1 MDTDTDMHVEVT
13 REIAASPEAV
23 WVALTDITR
32 MGEWSPECHTC
43 RWVGDATEA
52 AVGARFQGE
61 NRNGDKEWTT
71 EVEITE
77 LEEGHRFVFEGVVG
91 DYHFSRWGY
100 VIEPT
105 DAGCTVTEFWDELRS
120 PEIIPMTTEISGV
133 ADRPTHNRAGMETTL
148 ERLAAA
154 VE

>member
-1 MDTDTDMHVEVT
+1 MDTHVEVT
-13 REIAASPEAV
+13 RRIEAAPEDIWA
-23 WVALTDITR
+23 AITDITR

-43 RWVGDATEA
+43 RWVGDASGPA
-52 AVGARFQGE
+52 LGARFEGQ
-61 NRNGDKEWTT
+61 NRNGEHEWTT
-71 EVEITE
+71 EVEIVE
-77 LEEGHRFVFEGVVG
+77 LDAPRRFVFEGVVG

-105 DAGCTVTEFWDELRS
+105 DTGSTVTEFWDELRG
-120 PEIIPMTTEISGV
+120 PDIIEMTSTISGV
-133 ADRPTHNRAGMETTL
+133 ADRAPHNRAGMERTL